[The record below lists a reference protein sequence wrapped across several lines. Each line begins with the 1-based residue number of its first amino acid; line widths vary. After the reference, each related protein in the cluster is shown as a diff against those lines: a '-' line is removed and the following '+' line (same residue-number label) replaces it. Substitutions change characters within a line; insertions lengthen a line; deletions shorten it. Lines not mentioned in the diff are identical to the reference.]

1 MYLHKTST
9 NMFKHIANFFAGG
22 KRGCAAGPATD
33 PATDPAADTSWE
45 DTITYIPPVTSGRV
59 IKVYDGDTITIATRV
74 HGLDQLYRFSVRLD
88 GIDCPEMR
96 TKSDT
101 EKSAAKLAKQFVAER
116 VLGKMV
122 ELRDVSLEK
131 YGRILADVWIDGQS
145 INTQLVEHRLAVT
158 YGGGT
163 KQIPGDWLEYHL
175 KGSL

>member
-1 MYLHKTST
+1 ML
-9 NMFKHIANFFAGG
+9 KHITNFFAGG
-22 KRGCAAGPATD
+22 KRGCAAVSA
-33 PATDPAADTSWE
+33 AVPAADTTWE
-45 DTITYIPPVTSGRV
+45 DTIPYIPPVTSGRV

-101 EKSAAKLAKQFVAER
+101 EKSAAKLAKQFVVDR

-145 INTQLVEHRLAVT
+145 INAQLVEHRLAVT
-158 YGGGT
+158 YDGGT
-163 KQIPGDWLEYHL
+163 KQIPGNWIEYHL